1 MRTLTQALTLN
12 SIATAMHET
21 LVVSTPPVNTALP
34 VISQTGSVLSVTTGT
49 WTGTAP
55 ITHAY
60 QFTRNGTPVGAPS
73 ASQNY
78 TIPDG
83 DLNALFGCIVTA
95 TNVHGN
101 ASAAAALLYVGV
113 MDVLSVAPA
122 VNYELRRERRSYTGL
137 NKRVRRS
144 SDNAEANFGFAT
156 AAQTRTNLAAIPI
169 NDNSG
174 STISGVTRT
183 TIGTGTEFGQPYID
197 VRWQGTASAA
207 GALQFIHGAIN
218 VPFNPAIH
226 APATPGLTYTTSVGF
241 RLVSGTAPVGT
252 PTLRAMMI
260 TNGGSFTSGTSRA
273 ISKPTATLQ
282 RNASVD
288 IATANTAYIA
298 PNINFPVGNGE
309 VVDFT
314 VRFYAANVELGVGN
328 ARPLLQRN
336 VPETVADI
344 GELDAEAL
352 LNFVGNGNGFI
363 TILHDKSGNGRNATQ
378 TTPTAQPRI
387 VSNGAIITQGGRP
400 AIITDGLTQFLN
412 LPTSGAPTQNSS
424 LIGVFQTTNS
434 VFGVAGFINIANN
447 SDNPEIRLGLGI
459 SGSTTNYR
467 AYWNGAYATQDNP
480 AVNFQNR
487 SVFNVSFAASGGVI
501 TNTVRVNGSEALSA
515 SRGGTWTGLSEFT
528 IGRYIRSNAM
538 RAGIAQGLI
547 IIQSVLPTAERQ
559 LIERNRGAH
568 YGIPVS

>member
-1 MRTLTQALTLN
+1 
-12 SIATAMHET
+12 
-21 LVVSTPPVNTALP
+21 
-34 VISQTGSVLSVTTGT
+34 
-49 WTGTAP
+49 
-55 ITHAY
+55 
-60 QFTRNGTPVGAPS
+60 
-73 ASQNY
+73 
-78 TIPDG
+78 
-83 DLNALFGCIVTA
+83 
-95 TNVHGN
+95 
-101 ASAAAALLYVGV
+101 
-113 MDVLSVAPA
+113 
-122 VNYELRRERRSYTGL
+122 
-137 NKRVRRS
+137 
-144 SDNAEANFGFAT
+144 
-156 AAQTRTNLAAIPI
+156 
-169 NDNSG
+169 
-174 STISGVTRT
+174 
-183 TIGTGTEFGQPYID
+183 
-197 VRWQGTASAA
+197 
-207 GALQFIHGAIN
+207 
-218 VPFNPAIH
+218 
-226 APATPGLTYTTSVGF
+226 
-241 RLVSGTAPVGT
+241 
-252 PTLRAMMI
+252 MMI

-378 TTPTAQPRI
+378 TTPTAQPQI
-387 VSNGAIITQGGRP
+387 VANGAIITQGGRP

-434 VFGVAGFINIANN
+434 VFGVAGFINIANI

-467 AYWNGAYATQDNP
+467 AYWNGAYVTQDNP

>member
-1 MRTLTQALTLN
+1 MLLLLRLQTRA
-12 SIATAMHET
+12 S
-21 LVVSTPPVNTALP
+21 PPVNTALP

-49 WTGTAP
+49 WTGDAP
-55 ITHAY
+55 IAYAY
-60 QFTRNGTPVGAPS
+60 QFTRNGTPISGAT
-73 ASQNY
+73 ASTY
-78 TIPDG
+78 TIPDA

-122 VNYELRRERRSYTGL
+122 VNYELRRESRSYTGL

-197 VRWQGTASAA
+197 VRWQGTAGGA

-273 ISKPTATLQ
+273 ISNPTATLQ

-336 VPETVADI
+336 VPETIADI

-378 TTPTAQPRI
+378 TTPANQPRI
-387 VSNGAIITQGGRP
+387 VSNGAMITAGGKPAILFDGVDDYLAAPVPLIDTTHSLFALFTPTIENVTGSLFGQWSAGQTGRFTILVNQISSGVASAGFLNLFNSSATQGGGSGGLATEV
-400 AIITDGLTQFLN
+400 AISNTPTLITSISTTGSEQWKLFKNGAEWDSATITSVFTGVNSAIGSLNGLGSSLPFDGTFSGLT
-412 LPTSGAPTQNSS
+412 
-424 LIGVFQTTNS
+424 
-434 VFGVAGFINIANN
+434 
-447 SDNPEIRLGLGI
+447 
-459 SGSTTNYR
+459 
-467 AYWNGAYATQDNP
+467 
-480 AVNFQNR
+480 
-487 SVFNVSFAASGGVI
+487 SFP
-501 TNTVRVNGSEALSA
+501 
-515 SRGGTWTGLSEFT
+515 
-528 IGRYIRSNAM
+528 
-538 RAGIAQGLI
+538 
-547 IIQSVLPTAERQ
+547 SVLSTDRQ
-559 LIERNRGAH
+559 TLERNRGAY
-568 YGIPVS
+568 YGIPIT